1 MRALGKKRWAIP
13 AGRIPLAGS
22 GPEPEMTSRD
32 ELRLLNTGDADVN
45 VEITVIY
52 TDRDP
57 IGPYRIKVGARRVR
71 RVRVNDLIDPLPV
84 PLETEYALTIQSA
97 EPIVVQF
104 TKVDT
109 SSSRNAAMGTT
120 AYGG

>member
-1 MRALGKKRWAIP
+1 MSRALGKKHWAIA
-13 AGRIPLAGS
+13 AGRIPLVTT
-22 GPEPEMTSRD
+22 GPEPAMTSRD
-32 ELRLLNTGDADVN
+32 ELRFLNIGDADVN

-57 IGPYRIKVGARRVR
+57 IGPYRIKVAARRVR

-84 PLETEYALTIQSA
+84 PLETDYALTIESA

-104 TKVDT
+104 TKIDT
-109 SSSRNAAMGTT
+109 SSSRNAAMGTM
-120 AYGG
+120 AFG